1 MEARRA
7 LERGGVYLDGRRC
20 KVASR
25 ALLPGQRVEAVLEE
39 AGRVQEP
46 ATPPLVVLHEDDQ
59 LLAVDKAA
67 GVPSQAA
74 LSGDVGTLPW
84 LVGRHLGVPASA
96 VATVHR
102 LDRETSGVVVF
113 GKTRGATRLLAEA
126 FREGGVRKEYVAV
139 VAGRL
144 ADEGRIDAPL
154 GPSKTR
160 RGSFEVTPGGTPAI
174 TGFRVFGRQGDLAA
188 GVRLFPE
195 TGRTHQLRVHLASL
209 GHPILGDVR
218 YGGPREAGTIR
229 ADRVLL
235 HAEVLDLPH
244 PNGGRLRLEAPP
256 PADLA
261 AAVALLA

>member
-20 KVASR
+20 KFASR
-25 ALLPGQRVEAVLEE
+25 QLEPGQRVEAILEE
-39 AGRVQEP
+39 AGRVQELRDLRL
-46 ATPPLVVLHEDDQ
+46 TVLHEDEH

-84 LVGRHLGVPASA
+84 LVGKHLGIPTSA

-126 FREGGVRKEYVAV
+126 FREGGVHKEYVAV

-144 ADEGRIDAPL
+144 AAEGRLDAPL
-154 GPSKTR
+154 GPSR
-160 RGSFEVTPGGTPAI
+160 SGRGSFEVTAGGTPAI
-174 TGFRVFGRQGDLAA
+174 TGYRPFGWLDELAT

-195 TGRTHQLRVHLASL
+195 TGRTHQLRVHLAHL
-209 GHPILGDVR
+209 GHPILGDTR
-218 YGGPREAGTIR
+218 YGGPREAGAIR

-235 HAEVLDLPH
+235 HAEVLEVPH
-244 PNGGRLRLEAPP
+244 PNGGRLRLTAPP

-261 AAVALLA
+261 AALALLA

>member
-7 LERGGVYLDGRRC
+7 LDRGGVYLDGKRC

-25 ALLPGQRVEAVLEE
+25 TLLPGQRVEAALEE
-39 AGRVQEP
+39 SGRVQ
-46 ATPPLVVLHEDDQ
+46 ATEAPPLAVLYEDEQ
-59 LLAVDKAA
+59 LLAVNKAA

-74 LSGDVGTLPW
+74 LTGDVGTLPW
-84 LVGRHLGVPASA
+84 LVGRHLGVPSAA

-126 FREGGVRKEYVAV
+126 FREGGVHKEYVAV

-144 ADEGRIDAPL
+144 ASEGRLDAPL
-154 GPSKTR
+154 GPSRSRK
-160 RGSFEVTPGGTPAI
+160 GSFEVTPGGLPAI
-174 TGFRVFGRQGDLAA
+174 TGYRPFGWLDDQAT

-195 TGRTHQLRVHLASL
+195 TGRTHQLRVHLAHL
-209 GHPILGDVR
+209 GHPILGDTR
-218 YGGPREAGTIR
+218 YGGPREAGALR
-229 ADRVLL
+229 ASRVLL
-235 HAEVLDLPH
+235 HAEVLEVPH
-244 PNGGRLRLEAPP
+244 PRGGRLRLLAPP

-261 AAVALLA
+261 GALALLA